1 MIPSSPP
8 TRAPGVTDVRAPI
21 VVLAEGRWWVTSAAE
36 CRASDLGE
44 VLALIDDAAA
54 GGERPAISGPPA
66 NGQSPVGTVEAFPV
80 EAGSRVEPA
89 WCVTG
94 LVTAA
99 GLLVEGPDGG
109 EAVLDRHDLALV
121 DHAAEGRAAPT
132 GPGDERERVARLVT
146 LGILR
151 VPGTDPGPDRLVET
165 AAPAPRVTATGSPD
179 PGGPPGRVPVYA
191 VWHPEVG
198 PLLSLGML
206 TAAARHHDGGRLNER
221 FEIRRP
227 ETAASFLDD
236 LARRDG
242 PAVLLCSDYV
252 WTLAENLAVAR
263 RARELNPR
271 LCVIHGGPS
280 SPKYAGDAE
289 AFLDHHGDVAQVLT
303 RGEGEQLIGELLA
316 ALAPTLPDHDA
327 AALAGIP
334 GLTFRDP
341 ASGGIVRT
349 PDRDRIADL
358 DALVSPYLTGEF
370 DHIPAEDWNT
380 CLSIETNRGCPY
392 GCTFCDWGSSTLSRI
407 RKFDLARVAAEIDW
421 AGARGIHS
429 LNLTDANFGIMSRD
443 VETARHLAAT
453 RRATGFPRLISF
465 YPAKNT
471 TRHLT
476 GIVDAIV
483 GAGIGT
489 AASISLQSS
498 DPVTLAAIERSNI
511 ATDHYVALAADYRR
525 RGLPLQGDLL
535 LGLPGQTY
543 DSYRR
548 DLQFNLDHEIM
559 ARTWQV
565 HTLVN
570 SPMNDPAYRER
581 FAIETEDNL
590 VVATSSFTRED
601 RARMLDLR
609 RADIIFERYGVLRH
623 VLRWLQWDH
632 GVPATDVMHH
642 LLALSERHPDRHPR
656 IAWLLRHFPRFATVP
671 VGWAGLYREVREVL
685 RTDFGV
691 DASSALDTVLE
702 LQRFLMPTPG
712 RRFPARLALAHD
724 YLAYYRSATDSLY
737 TTGRAGRPEMALA
750 DHPPAEFTVFGDPLR
765 LCVDGMRFAQ
775 WGRVEEMEGDFSIG
789 ANTAFELDS
798 PLLRLL
804 PHVAASGVA
813 PRYLGSPS
821 APTVTP
827 AVAATP
833 VALSAKQ

>member
-1 MIPSSPP
+1 MSPP
-8 TRAPGVTDVRAPI
+8 VVARADGC
-21 VVLAEGRWWVTSAAE
+21 WWVTSGGR
-36 CRASDLGE
+36 CRASDLDE
-44 VLALIDDAAA
+44 VLRLVDDAAV
-54 GGERPAISGPPA
+54 GLGERGIA
-66 NGQSPVGTVEAFPV
+66 GQLTTGKSLDGTVDLD
-80 EAGSRVEPA
+80 GTLEPA

-94 LVTAA
+94 MVTRT
-99 GLLVEGPDGG
+99 GLLVECPDGQ
-109 EAVLDRHDLALV
+109 EAVLDRGDLVLV
-121 DHAAEGRAAPT
+121 D
-132 GPGDERERVARLVT
+132 RVAGSLSAQALLAGALAGARDRVGRL
-146 LGILR
+146 LAMGILR
-151 VPGTDPGPDRLVET
+151 AAGADPFRDRPSEVEPT
-165 AAPAPRVTATGSPD
+165 QRAPQVTATGSPD
-179 PGGPPGRVPVYA
+179 PGGPSGRTPVYA

-206 TAAARHHDGGRLNER
+206 TAAARHHDGGRLNR
-221 FEIRRP
+221 SYEIRRP

-252 WTLAENLAVAR
+252 WTLEENLAVAR
-263 RARELNPR
+263 RAREMNPR
-271 LCVIHGGPS
+271 VFVIHGGPS
-280 SPKYAGDAE
+280 SPKYAGDAGE
-289 AFLDHHGDVAQVLT
+289 FLEHHGDVAQVLT
-303 RGEGEQLIGELLA
+303 RGEGEHLIGELLA
-316 ALAPTLPDHDA
+316 ALAPTLPAHDPA
-327 AALAGIP
+327 VLAGIA

-341 ASGGIVRT
+341 ATGGVVRT
-349 PDRDRIADL
+349 ADRERVADL

-370 DHIPAEDWNT
+370 DHIPADDWNT

-407 RKFDLARVAAEIDW
+407 RKFDLGRVAAEIDW

-429 LNLTDANFGIMSRD
+429 LNLTDANFGILSRD

-476 GIVDAIV
+476 QIVDAIV

-489 AASISLQSS
+489 VASISLQTS
-498 DPVTLAAIERSNI
+498 DPATLAAIERSNI

-581 FAIETEDNL
+581 FGIETEDNL
-590 VVATSSFTRED
+590 VVASSSFTRDD
-601 RARMLDLR
+601 RSRMLDLR

-632 GVPATDVMHH
+632 GVPATEVMHH
-642 LLALSERHPDRHPR
+642 LLGLCERHPDRHPR
-656 IAWLLRHFPRFATVP
+656 ITWLLAHFPRFATAP
-671 VGWAGLYREVREVL
+671 VGWTGLYREVREVL
-685 RTDFGV
+685 CSEYGIE
-691 DASSALDTVLE
+691 ASSALETVLE
-702 LQRFLMPTPG
+702 LQRFLMPAPG
-712 RRFPARLALAHD
+712 RSFPASLRVAHD

-737 TTGRAGRPEMALA
+737 TTGRAGRPSAPLA
-750 DHPPAEFTVFGDPLR
+750 DHPAAGFTVFGDPLR
-765 LCVDGMRFAQ
+765 LCADGMHFAQ
-775 WGRVEEMEGDFSIG
+775 WGRAEEMEGDFSIG
-789 ANTAFELDS
+789 ANTAYELDS

-804 PHVAASGVA
+804 PHVAACEVP
-813 PRYLGSPS
+813 PRYVGPPS
-821 APTVTP
+821 ASTATSV
-827 AVAATP
+827 AVATP
-833 VALSAKQ
+833 VALSAKG